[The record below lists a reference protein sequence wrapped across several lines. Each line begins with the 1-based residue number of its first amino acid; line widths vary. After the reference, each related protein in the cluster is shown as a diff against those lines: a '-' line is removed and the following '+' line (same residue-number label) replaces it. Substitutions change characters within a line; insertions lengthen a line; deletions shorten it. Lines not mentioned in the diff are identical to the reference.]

1 MNLTRFLFF
10 PLILLAITGCTKTTS
25 IRHTAEYKKS
35 IGATREIL
43 VLPPVAEVNMV
54 NATGSKERM
63 YEYEYHIED
72 LISQKIVSA
81 IQAKGLR
88 VRLLKK
94 QDIKEQKLYN
104 YVILLRNDYNSI
116 REELYLP
123 HLWEEKKAFSI
134 DKKVTKGLADLQQK
148 TGSDIIMIVDYA
160 GAVKTNGARMLGFA
174 LSLLPYNAQAANNTD
189 NSVMVIGII
198 DAKTGSVLWT
208 NMSMDQKSLYSSA
221 IDSFSSQKNVDT
233 QRVNGLISTALK
245 PLGMPL

>member
-1 MNLTRFLFF
+1 
-10 PLILLAITGCTKTTS
+10 
-25 IRHTAEYKKS
+25 
-35 IGATREIL
+35 
-43 VLPPVAEVNMV
+43 
-54 NATGSKERM
+54 
-63 YEYEYHIED
+63 
-72 LISQKIVSA
+72 
-81 IQAKGLR
+81 
-88 VRLLKK
+88 
-94 QDIKEQKLYN
+94 
-104 YVILLRNDYNSI
+104 
-116 REELYLP
+116 
-123 HLWEEKKAFSI
+123 
-134 DKKVTKGLADLQQK
+134 
-148 TGSDIIMIVDYA
+148 MIVDYA